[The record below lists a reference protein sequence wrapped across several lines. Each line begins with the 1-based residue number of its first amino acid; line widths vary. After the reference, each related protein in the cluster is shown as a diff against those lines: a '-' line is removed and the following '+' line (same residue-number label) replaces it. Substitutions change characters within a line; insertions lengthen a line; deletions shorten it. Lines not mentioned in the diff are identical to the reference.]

1 VGGKVVY
8 LLNHPSNQSTS
19 IIRLTISI
27 IILVDIGL
35 LFAPS
40 VLIAQLSVPTS
51 PLEAKGSVPP
61 QIAMIYNGKEYFGDL
76 VSFVVNSTASN
87 STGTTAPIGQSA
99 VTPANITAPPPS
111 KVVTVQ
117 KDSVINFVIIKGNNT
132 NNNTSTNN
140 LKPSSLSIAVYNIKG
155 KGIGL
160 LNTVEHSNTNRFVVN
175 LDRGQQYILLSVA
188 TWLAQKANIGMT
200 NAFAYYSYRI

>member
-1 VGGKVVY
+1 
-8 LLNHPSNQSTS
+8 
-19 IIRLTISI
+19 
-27 IILVDIGL
+27 
-35 LFAPS
+35 
-40 VLIAQLSVPTS
+40 
-51 PLEAKGSVPP
+51 
-61 QIAMIYNGKEYFGDL
+61 M
-76 VSFVVNSTASN
+76 
-87 STGTTAPIGQSA
+87 
-99 VTPANITAPPPS
+99 
-111 KVVTVQ
+111 TVQ